1 MDRSPQVM
9 RTHLHA
15 YARCIYIHEFRT
27 GIGLRVY
34 RPSCPSWMP
43 HAFPVR
49 QASALP
55 TASFG
60 FRLTTDTLAVRLTVP
75 PVGPVE
81 DSHLRVG
88 APCRAHRK
96 KSPSRC
102 PPRGARLN
110 RVEKPTVHTRTC
122 LPEVRR
128 LRGRARSVSA
138 QGLYFAWSQR
148 DYTEKDEPSSQD
160 MQQDKRQFAGQRTR
174 TRGNVRYRGFAR
186 HGSARTPDG
195 LLH

>member
-1 MDRSPQVM
+1 MPATIPMPCLFKSSIKREAP
-9 RTHLHA
+9 
-15 YARCIYIHEFRT
+15 
-27 GIGLRVY
+27 VY
-34 RPSCPSWMP
+34 CMNPPS
-43 HAFPVR
+43 
-49 QASALP
+49 
-55 TASFG
+55 
-60 FRLTTDTLAVRLTVP
+60 
-75 PVGPVE
+75 
-81 DSHLRVG
+81 
-88 APCRAHRK
+88 RK

-160 MQQDKRQFAGQRTR
+160 MQQCQRK
-174 TRGNVRYRGFAR
+174 VEMSPY
-186 HGSARTPDG
+186 SAK
-195 LLH
+195 

>member
-1 MDRSPQVM
+1 MDSSPRVM

-15 YARCIYIHEFRT
+15 SARCIYIHEFRT

-88 APCRAHRK
+88 APCRAHQEQAVG
-96 KSPSRC
+96 PH
-102 PPRGARLN
+102 G
-110 RVEKPTVHTRTC
+110 PTACCVGY
-122 LPEVRR
+122 L
-128 LRGRARSVSA
+128 
-138 QGLYFAWSQR
+138 F
-148 DYTEKDEPSSQD
+148 
-160 MQQDKRQFAGQRTR
+160 
-174 TRGNVRYRGFAR
+174 
-186 HGSARTPDG
+186 
-195 LLH
+195 